1 MDSSDSSYYSRQQ
14 LDELFLQMI
23 AFFSG
28 DPKRIQHFM
37 KVHSFAR
44 IIGTKEGLDETS
56 LFILE
61 AAAYTHDI
69 GIRPAEE
76 KYGRCDGKLQE
87 QEGPIVA
94 QRMLSD
100 VGIENYLIDRICY
113 LIGHHHTSKDWI
125 IRFWWRQIFWSIYMK
140 MTSIVTE
147 LNRHIS
153 KFSGRRPEKKFL
165 IRCIQMKDE

>member
-28 DPKRIQHFM
+28 DPKRI
-37 KVHSFAR
+37 
-44 IIGTKEGLDETS
+44 
-56 LFILE
+56 
-61 AAAYTHDI
+61 
-69 GIRPAEE
+69 
-76 KYGRCDGKLQE
+76 
-87 QEGPIVA
+87 
-94 QRMLSD
+94 
-100 VGIENYLIDRICY
+100 
-113 LIGHHHTSKDWI
+113 SKDWI